1 MLIDFNNMEEVTTEH
16 MNGGDGCIHSKMFV
30 NENGKVIVSRIPP
43 DSSIGLHMQNGS
55 NDINFIVIGEGIAI
69 CDGKEEKLSAGVCH
83 YCPDGHEHSIV
94 NTGKEDLIFYTVVH
108 NVVTE

>member
-1 MLIDFNNMEEVTTEH
+1 MLIGFNNMQEREIEH
-16 MNGGDGCIHSKMFV
+16 LDGGEGAIPAKMFM
-30 NENGKVIVSRIPP
+30 NEYGKVIVSRIPP
-43 DSSIGLHMQNGS
+43 KCSIGLHRQNGS
-55 NDINFIVIGEGIAI
+55 NDINFIVSGEGIAM

-83 YCPDGHEHSIV
+83 YCHYGHEHSIV